1 MVLRKQTKNQGIEIS
16 LSPNA
21 QTTNQDMTRGGSS
34 AKKVTPYKFGKN
46 GIRSDTDEQ
55 NSFLQIVSF

>member
-21 QTTNQDMTRGGSS
+21 QTTNQDMTRGRSS
-34 AKKVTPYKFGKN
+34 AKKVAPYKCGKN